1 MSYVTC
7 TECGELVPEE
17 TTGAACQACLGFES
31 RKETK
36 TTICRSCQGV
46 NGHRDPF
53 CPELDLKGI
62 LNEPEETS
70 WHPAIQIVETV
81 KDREEAEIV
90 LAGLRIQT
98 GHIAS
103 RILEPTYYEPL
114 RVQAII
120 ETNGDSMQGWLP
132 DGMKHVTWRGRF

>member
-1 MSYVTC
+1 MI
-7 TECGELVPEE
+7 
-17 TTGAACQACLGFES
+17 CQ
-31 RKETK
+31 
-36 TTICRSCQGV
+36 SCQGL

-53 CPELDLKGI
+53 CPELDLQAI
-62 LNEPEETS
+62 LNEPEETI

-90 LAGLRIQT
+90 LAGLRIQV

-114 RVQAII
+114 RVQAIM
-120 ETNGDSMQGWLP
+120 ETNGDSIQGWLP
-132 DGMKHVTWRGRF
+132 DGMKHVMWRGHF